1 MAILTP
7 HFAFPYS
14 FDSKGRST
22 VVEQDSPGDLL
33 ARAANVAVCPV
44 GFREDNPE
52 YGIPSLL
59 FQTVPLDTQGTQ
71 EAIARWAE
79 LSLQVSEH
87 AQALQQATR
96 IITAEVE

>member
-1 MAILTP
+1 MAVTTP
-7 HFAFPYS
+7 HFAFPYN
-14 FDSKGRST
+14 FNAKGQSV

-59 FQTVPLDTQGTQ
+59 FQTVPLDIHGTQ

-87 AQALQQATR
+87 AEALRQATR